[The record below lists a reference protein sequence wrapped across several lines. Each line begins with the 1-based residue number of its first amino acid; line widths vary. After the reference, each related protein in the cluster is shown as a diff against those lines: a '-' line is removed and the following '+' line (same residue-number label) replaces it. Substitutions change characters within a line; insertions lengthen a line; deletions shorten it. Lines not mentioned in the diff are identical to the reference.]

1 MRYIHISGLLS
12 LLLLGVGLT
21 AAQDASTSSQQA
33 PRHLLDNL
41 AKALPEGLNV
51 AAIVASPA
59 NGLYQAELSDGSF
72 IYVTDSGRYFVLGDL
87 YKIQPD
93 GLVNVTESKA
103 RATRRLAII
112 RAVDERDMIVF
123 APDAKTRTKAKLTV
137 FTDVDCGY
145 CQKFHRDVPTLNKH
159 GVEVRY
165 LAFPR
170 AGPDSHSA
178 DKMITAWCSKNRQAA
193 LTQLKRG
200 TSMANRSCANPV
212 KEQYQ
217 LGVRIGIHGTPALIN
232 EQGVLLPG
240 YVPAEKLLAW
250 LGI

>member
-1 MRYIHISGLLS
+1 MRYIHIAGLLS
-12 LLLLGVGLT
+12 LLLLGVGPT
-21 AAQDASTSSQQA
+21 IAQDAGTASQQP

-41 AKALPEGLNV
+41 DKALPEDLNV
-51 AAIVASPA
+51 TAIVASPA
-59 NGLYQAELSDGSF
+59 DGLHRAELSDGSF
-72 IYVTDSGRYFVLGDL
+72 IYVTDSGGYFVLGDL
-87 YKIQPD
+87 YKIQSD
-93 GLVNVTESKA
+93 GLVNVTERQV
-103 RATRRLAII
+103 RAVRRLAVIG
-112 RAVDERDMIVF
+112 ALDERDMIVF

-145 CQKFHRDVPTLNKH
+145 CQRFHLDVPTLNQH

-193 LTQLKRG
+193 LTKLKRG
-200 TSMANRSCANPV
+200 VSMASKDCANPV

-217 LGVRIGIHGTPALIN
+217 LGVRLGIRGTPTLIN
-232 EQGVLLPG
+232 EQGVLRPG
-240 YVPAEKLLAW
+240 YVPAEGLLAW